1 LRFGSFLGISQH
13 LIGIAGNIAG
23 NILQTTI
30 QDTAQIIQRGG
41 IHRFIFPQ
49 FINRSTGNMIFID

>member
-1 LRFGSFLGISQH
+1 LGISQH

-23 NILQTTI
+23 NILQTAI
-30 QDTAQIIQRGG
+30 QDTTQIIQRGG

>member
-1 LRFGSFLGISQH
+1 LGISQH